1 MLTMGNDGILEKWN
15 NGVEMAC
22 VILKKSDI
30 NPFKPILPTFQYS
43 NIPNPDGLK

>member
-1 MLTMGNDGILEKWN
+1 MMEYWKNGIM
-15 NGVEMAC
+15 GVEMAS